1 MAGDRKQIRFVYRRS
16 ADLMTETTGILN
28 YLWACC
34 IIEELHR
41 NGITDFCLSPGSRCT
56 PLTTAIACHEDLES
70 TIHFDER
77 GTGFCALGLSRALNK
92 PAVLVST
99 SGTAAANYL
108 PAVVEA
114 ALDCIPLI
122 ILTADRPPEL
132 RQTGANQSID
142 QVKIFGDYVR
152 WYFEIPCPTPEILP
166 EMILTTIDQGV
177 YRALGRSSGP
187 IHLNCLFREPFLPD
201 DVTQITSA
209 KKFFLSSSLPKK
221 LPINYCQGI
230 SEWQL
235 TKKPYT
241 QYAKSIPLIPETTVR
256 RISTLIK
263 EYSNGLVVVGRLHSD
278 EERCAILG
286 LIEKLNWPV
295 YADITSG
302 LRFGH
307 AQATSI
313 HYFDLLLHQPD
324 FQEVF
329 APEIVIQF
337 NGKITSKRWYS
348 YLKTLNI
355 KHYYL
360 ISNDHSRINPE
371 HVQGHQLE
379 VSISPF
385 CQRLADQLI
394 YPSEGQGL
402 STLKKLSGTI
412 NKILNTKI
420 NTESAIAEP
429 AIARLISEHILRN
442 TGLYLASSMPI
453 RNMDLFAVAN
463 GHPIHLAANRGASGI
478 DGTIASAV
486 GFAKGLQQMTT
497 VLTGDLALLH
507 DLNSLALVKAETIP
521 LIIVVINNKGGG
533 IFSFLPVVN
542 YPSIFEPYFGTPH
555 TLRFKKAA
563 EMFGLSYATPSDQ
576 KSFIQAYKN
585 ALSVRKSTLIEV
597 STDRHENVKFHHKI
611 IREIL
616 AEIQSRKSRKG

>member
-1 MAGDRKQIRFVYRRS
+1 
-16 ADLMTETTGILN
+16 MTETTGILN

-34 IIEELHR
+34 IVEELHR

-77 GTGFCALGLSRALNK
+77 GTGFFALGLSRALNK

-132 RQTGANQSID
+132 RQTGANQTID

-201 DVTQITSA
+201 DVIQITSA
-209 KKFFLSSSLPKK
+209 NKFFRSPSLPKK

-230 SEWQL
+230 SEWQMSN
-235 TKKPYT
+235 KPYT
-241 QYAKSIPLIPETTVR
+241 QYATSNALIPETTLG
-256 RISTLIK
+256 RISTLNK
-263 EYSNGLVVVGRLHSD
+263 EHSNGLVVVGRLHCD
-278 EERCAILG
+278 EERSAILS

-302 LRFGH
+302 LRLGH
-307 AQATSI
+307 AQANSI

-329 APEIVIQF
+329 APEIIIQF

-355 KHYYL
+355 NHYYL

-379 VSISPF
+379 VSISSF
-385 CQRLADQLI
+385 CQRLAEQLI
-394 YPSEGQGL
+394 HPSGGQGL
-402 STLKKLSGTI
+402 STLKRLSGDI

-420 NTESAIAEP
+420 SAESAITEP
-429 AIARLISEHILRN
+429 AIARLISEHIPGN

-453 RNMDLFAVAN
+453 RNMDLFAVTN
-463 GHPIHLAANRGASGI
+463 GHPIHIAANRGASGI
-478 DGTIASAV
+478 DGTVASAL
-486 GFAKGLQQMTT
+486 GFAKALQRMTT
-497 VLTGDLALLH
+497 VLIGDLALLH
-507 DLNSLALVKAETIP
+507 DLNSLALVKAWTIP
-521 LIIVVINNKGGG
+521 LIIIVINNNGGG
-533 IFSFLPVVN
+533 IFSFLPVAKFT
-542 YPSIFEPYFGTPH
+542 SIFEPYFGTPH
-555 TLRFKKAA
+555 TLHFQKAA
-563 EMFGLSYATPSDQ
+563 EMFALSYAHPSDL
-576 KSFIQAYKN
+576 KSLLQSYKK
-585 ALSVRKSTLIEV
+585 ALSLKESTLIEV
-597 STDRHENVKFHHKI
+597 STDRHENVEFHHKI

-616 AEIQSRKSRKG
+616 AEI

>member
-16 ADLMTETTGILN
+16 ADLMSETTGILN

-34 IIEELHR
+34 IIEELQR
-41 NGITDFCLSPGSRCT
+41 NGITHFCLSPGSRCT
-56 PLTTAIACHEDLES
+56 SLTTAIACHEDLKS

-99 SGTAAANYL
+99 SGTAVANYL

-132 RQTGANQSID
+132 RQTGANQTID

-166 EMILTTIDQGV
+166 EMVLTTVDQGV
-177 YRALGRSSGP
+177 HRAIGTSSGP
-187 IHLNCLFREPFLPD
+187 VHLNCLFREPFLPD
-201 DVTQITSA
+201 DVTQITST
-209 KKFFLSSSLPKK
+209 KKIFIPSALPKK

-241 QYAKSIPLIPETTVR
+241 QYAKSSALIPETTVR

-263 EYSNGLVVVGRLHSD
+263 EPSNGLVVVGRLHCD
-278 EERCAILG
+278 EERCAILS

-295 YADITSG
+295 YVDITSG
-302 LRFGH
+302 LRLGH
-307 AQATSI
+307 AQENSI
-313 HYFDLLLHQPD
+313 HYFDILLHQPD
-324 FQEVF
+324 FQKVF

-348 YLKTLNI
+348 FLKTLNI

-385 CQRLADQLI
+385 CQCLADQLT
-394 YPSEGQGL
+394 PTSEGQEL
-402 STLKKLSGTI
+402 STLKKLSE
-412 NKILNTKI
+412 KIDRILTTKI
-420 NTESAIAEP
+420 SAESGISEP
-429 AIARLISEHILRN
+429 AIARLISEHIPEN

-453 RNMDLFAVAN
+453 RNMNLFAVTH

-478 DGTIASAV
+478 DGTVASAL

-497 VLTGDLALLH
+497 VLIGDLALLH

-533 IFSFLPVVN
+533 IFSFLSVVN

-555 TLRFKKAA
+555 TLHFQKAA
-563 EMFGLSYATPSDQ
+563 EMFGLSYANPGDQ
-576 KSFIQAYKN
+576 KSFIQAYKK
-585 ALSVRKSTLIEV
+585 ASSVRKSTLIEV
-597 STDRHENVKFHHKI
+597 STDRQENVKFHNRI
-611 IREIL
+611 VREIL
-616 AEIQSRKSRKG
+616 TEIQSR